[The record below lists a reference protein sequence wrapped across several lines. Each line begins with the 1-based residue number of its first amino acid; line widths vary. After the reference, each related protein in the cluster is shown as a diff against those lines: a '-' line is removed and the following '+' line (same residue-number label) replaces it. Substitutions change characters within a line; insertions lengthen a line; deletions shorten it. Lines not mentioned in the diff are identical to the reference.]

1 MGDALIAL
9 IAAHSSSKRWCHF
22 PVFWGLG
29 EVWDELSPCSSFLVP
44 WPQRDIEWLMWLWFF
59 SGIADT
65 IAAWILSM
73 LGVYLLIRGSWAVI
87 LFWCPSRSPVTIWGT
102 SLRTTHCFHICS
114 SSTPLWNW
122 STSFWPQISWRS
134 IEQWL
139 GTQDFQQIRGRAGAV
154 SSERATSSSLS
165 MLGFSHWL
173 GFDHC

>member
-1 MGDALIAL
+1 
-9 IAAHSSSKRWCHF
+9 
-22 PVFWGLG
+22 
-29 EVWDELSPCSSFLVP
+29 
-44 WPQRDIEWLMWLWFF
+44 MWLWFF

-139 GTQDFQQIRGRAGAV
+139 GIQDFQQIRGRGGEFRTGYFQQLIDV
-154 SSERATSSSLS
+154 RIQPLIGVWSLLVPCPIS
-165 MLGFSHWL
+165 RSTMIMRMIDESKIDLDSDNDNDWWSW
-173 GFDHC
+173 